1 MTQPKTS
8 ATLTPAE
15 FRSMKQTLHNRS
27 AASRGRM
34 LDRSFAFDLPR
45 DIGIKLNNGCNLRCK
60 HCFEWNPDGY
70 HHEFERQ
77 EARREIDFAL
87 LERIFVETRPFR
99 SRMYLW
105 GGEPLMY
112 SKFDELCE
120 LLASDPRI
128 STICTNAV
136 LVEPKLESLLKLP
149 EGVTLLAS
157 LEGFEAENDAIRG
170 RGIFRKVMSAIEL
183 LLERKRA
190 GEFRGDVSVSLTIN
204 DAMVTRLY
212 DFMEFFEEVGVNS
225 VYFVFPW
232 YIPEEVAERMDT
244 YFAEHFGWLEAARQ
258 DPESITK
265 SWHSFTYHLSPDN
278 IEPLLAEMEK
288 LRSRVWKNRIRFQPA
303 LEPDEV
309 RSFVLGTD
317 RPGMG
322 RTECLALSTRMDV
335 LPNGKVNPCK
345 FFPEFTIADLRDGSL
360 KDVFHGDGYK
370 KHREALAC
378 GLTPVC
384 SKCVLL
390 YNNGA

>member
-8 ATLTPAE
+8 ATLTRTE
-15 FRSMKQTLHNRS
+15 FRSLKQTLHNMS
-27 AASRGRM
+27 TGSRG
-34 LDRSFAFDLPR
+34 LKEDPSFAFDLPR

-77 EARREIDFAL
+77 EARREIEFSL
-87 LERIFVETRPFR
+87 IEKIFEETRPYR
-99 SRMYLW
+99 SRMFLW

-112 SKFDELCE
+112 SKLDELCE

-128 STICTNAV
+128 ATICTNAV
-136 LVEPKLESLLKLP
+136 LVEQKLDSLLKLP

-157 LEGFEAENDAIRG
+157 LEGFEEENDAIRG
-170 RGIFRKVMSAIEL
+170 RGIFQKVMAAIQL
-183 LLERKRA
+183 LLDKKRS
-190 GEFRGDVSVSLTIN
+190 GEFKGDVSISLTIN

-212 DFMEFFEEVGVNS
+212 EFMEYFEEVGVNS

-232 YIPEEVAERMDT
+232 YIPEAVAERMDT
-244 YFAEHFGWLEAARQ
+244 YFAEHFGWLEAAH
-258 DPESITK
+258 DPMKK
-265 SWHSFTYHLSPDN
+265 SWHSFTYHLSPEN
-278 IEPLLAEMEK
+278 LEPLLAEMEK
-288 LRSRVWKNRIRFQPA
+288 LRSRVWNNRIRFQPA
-303 LEPDEV
+303 LEADEV
-309 RSFVLGTD
+309 REFILGTE
-317 RPGMG
+317 RPGM
-322 RTECLALSTRMDV
+322 RRKECLALSTRMDV

-345 FFPEFTIADLRDGSL
+345 FFPEFTIADLRDSSL
-360 KDVFHGDGYK
+360 KEVFHGESYNK
-370 KHREALAC
+370 QREVLSC

>member
-15 FRSMKQTLHNRS
+15 FRSLKQTLHNMS
-27 AASRGRM
+27 AASRG
-34 LDRSFAFDLPR
+34 LKQEPSYAFDLPR

-77 EARREIDFAL
+77 EARREIDFSL
-87 LERIFVETRPFR
+87 IEQIFAETRPYR
-99 SRMYLW
+99 SRMFLW

-112 SKFDELCE
+112 SKLDELCE

-128 STICTNAV
+128 STICSNAV
-136 LVEPKLESLLKLP
+136 LVEKKLESLLKLP

-170 RGIFRKVMSAIEL
+170 RGIFRTVMSAIEL

-190 GEFRGDVSVSLTIN
+190 GEFKGDVSVSLTIN

-212 DFMEFFEEVGVNS
+212 EFMEYFESVGVNS

-232 YIPEEVAERMDT
+232 YIPNEVAERMDT
-244 YFAEHFGWLEAARQ
+244 YFAERFGWLEAAQ
-258 DPESITK
+258 DPGKK
-265 SWHSFTYHLSPDN
+265 SWHSFTYHLSPEN
-278 IEPLLAEMEK
+278 VEPLLAEMGK

-303 LEPDEV
+303 LEADEV
-309 RSFVLGTD
+309 RGFVLGTD
-317 RPGMG
+317 RPGMR

-345 FFPEFTIADLRDGSL
+345 FFPEFTIADLRQASL
-360 KDVFHGDGYK
+360 KDVFHGDGYTRQ
-370 KHREALAC
+370 REALAC